1 MKGMK
6 RMNKFIPTYT
16 LNDGQEIPVI
26 GLGTVGIKGA
36 KGVATVADALD
47 NGYRLIDTSTNYNN
61 EGMVGEA
68 VRRSSVP
75 RDQILL
81 SSKLPGAKHKYED
94 AIQMIQ
100 ESLYR
105 MGLDYFD
112 KYLIH
117 WPLPKQD
124 QYVEAW
130 QALVDAQKF
139 GLIRSIGVSNFLP
152 EHLDRIIKETGVTPA
167 TNQVERHPYF
177 TNKRVIEYNKEHGIL
192 TEAWS
197 PFGRELNDLLENEI
211 ISSLAEKHKKSVAQI
226 ILRWNYQENVLVI
239 PKSSSNKHQRS
250 NLDIFDFSLSEDEM
264 KQIDSL
270 DKGLDGLVAGQH
282 PNEYEEFD

>member
-1 MKGMK
+1 MKT
-6 RMNKFIPTYT
+6 MNKSIPTYT
-16 LNDGQEIPVI
+16 LNDGQEVPVI

-36 KGVATVADALD
+36 KGVNEVLDALD

-68 VRRSSVP
+68 IRRSSVP
-75 RDQILL
+75 RDQILV

-105 MGLDYFD
+105 IGIDYFD

-152 EHLDRIIKETGVTPA
+152 EHLDRIIEETGVTPA
-167 TNQVERHPYF
+167 TNQIERHPYF

-197 PFGRELNDLLENEI
+197 PFGREINDLLENETI
-211 ISSLAEKHKKSVAQI
+211 ASLAEKHKKSVGQI
-226 ILRWNYQENVLVI
+226 ILRWNYQEQILSI
-239 PKSSSNKHQRS
+239 PKASSNKHQRE
-250 NLDIFDFSLSEDEM
+250 NIDIFDFVLSAEEM
-264 KQIDSL
+264 KKIDGL
-270 DKGLDGLVAGQH
+270 DKGLDGLVEGQH

>member
-1 MKGMK
+1 MTNIKSML
-6 RMNKFIPTYT
+6 
-16 LNDGQEIPVI
+16 LNDGSSLPAIAF
-26 GLGTVGIKGA
+26 GTVNVKGA
-36 KGVATVADALD
+36 SGLYDVLNAIES
-47 NGYRLIDTSTNYNN
+47 GYRLIDTSTNYNN
-61 EGMVGEA
+61 EGMVGEV
-68 VRRSSVP
+68 VRRTSVS
-75 RDQILL
+75 REELMI
-81 SSKLPGAKHKYED
+81 SSKLPGAAHSYEQ

-105 MGLDYFD
+105 IGIDYFD

-124 QYVEAW
+124 KYDEAW

-139 GLIRSIGVSNFLP
+139 GLIKTIGVSNFLP
-152 EHLDRIIKETGVTPA
+152 EHLDRIIEKTGVTPA

-177 TNKRVIEYNKEHGIL
+177 NNKKLVGENKKRGIV

-197 PFGRELNDLLENEI
+197 PLGRELNDVLENDTI
-211 ISSLAEKHKKSVAQI
+211 ISIAKKYNKKPAQI
-226 ILRWNYQENVLVI
+226 IGRWNIQNDVLLVV
-239 PKSSSNKHQRS
+239 KASSSQHQKE
-250 NLDIFDFSLSEDEM
+250 NLNLFDFELSNEDM

-270 DKGLDGLVAGQH
+270 DKGEPGRVEGQH

>member
-1 MKGMK
+1 MKT
-6 RMNKFIPTYT
+6 MNKSIPTYT
-16 LNDGQEIPVI
+16 LNDGQEVPVI

-36 KGVATVADALD
+36 KGVNEVLDALD

-68 VRRSSVP
+68 IRRSSVP
-75 RDQILL
+75 RDQILV

-105 MGLDYFD
+105 IGIDYFD

-152 EHLDRIIKETGVTPA
+152 EHLDRIIEETGVTPA
-167 TNQVERHPYF
+167 TNQIERHPYF

-197 PFGRELNDLLENEI
+197 PFGRKINDLLENEMI
-211 ISSLAEKHKKSVAQI
+211 ASLAEKHKKSVGQI
-226 ILRWNYQENVLVI
+226 ILRWNYQEHILTI
-239 PKSSSNKHQRS
+239 PKASSNKHQRE
-250 NLDIFDFSLSEDEM
+250 NMDIFDFTLSDEEM
-264 KQIDSL
+264 KMIDSL
-270 DKGLDGLVAGQH
+270 DKGLDGLVEGQH